1 MRILHISSLYHPD
14 QVGGA
19 EVMVE
24 LLAETQAAAGH
35 CVAVACISRHEEPP
49 SLRNGVMIYRTGF
62 ATPYFIMDRDK
73 QSRLDRLRYRLATKI
88 NREAMRRFDAAIGDF
103 KPDVVNTHS
112 LSELPPQIWT
122 VAKRRGVS
130 VVHTI
135 HDYKSL
141 CSKGSMFR
149 DGKACRTQ
157 HLKCRLISHPHY
169 QHQFSVDAITGVGSE
184 ILQRHLDAGLF
195 GHVPPT
201 LRRVIYNPIELPT
214 ASRNRR
220 RAAGSDIVF
229 GCLGRIEPSKGVDT
243 LLDACSLLPASGWK
257 LIVAGRATDGIAP
270 YQARAAGLPV
280 DFAGF
285 VQRDAFFDQIDCL
298 VVPAVWPE
306 AFGRTVAEALM
317 RGLPVIGSRIAGIA
331 EQIGDEANWLFA
343 PGDASALAGRM
354 KAVLNDPA
362 CLLQRTDAMD
372 QIASRVSP
380 EDIARRY
387 LDLYRSAL
395 Q

>member
-14 QVGGA
+14 QIGGA

-35 CVAVACISRHEEPP
+35 SVAVACISRHEEPP
-49 SLRNGVMIYRTGF
+49 GLRNGVTIYRTGF
-62 ATPYFIMDRDK
+62 ATPYFILDRDK
-73 QSRLDRLRYRLATKI
+73 QSRLNRLHYRLAAKI
-88 NREAMRRFDAAIGDF
+88 NREAMRRFDAAIADF

-122 VAKRRGVS
+122 VAKRRGVT

-135 HDYKSL
+135 HDYKSI

-149 DGKACRTQ
+149 DGKACNAQ

-169 QHQFSVDAITGVGSE
+169 QHQVSVDAITGVGTE
-184 ILQRHLDAGLF
+184 ILERHLDAGLF
-195 GHVPPT
+195 GHVPSA
-201 LRRVIYNPIELPT
+201 LRRVIFNPIEPP
-214 ASRNRR
+214 AVPRNRQ
-220 RAAGSDIVF
+220 RASGSDIVF

-243 LLDACSLLPASGWK
+243 LLDACRLLPATGWK

-270 YQARAAGLPV
+270 YQARAVGLPV

-285 VQRDAFFDQIDCL
+285 VQRDVFFDQIDCL

-317 RGLPVIGSRIAGIA
+317 RGLPVIGSRIAGIT
-331 EQIGDEANWLFA
+331 EQIGDEAQWLFS
-343 PGDASALAGRM
+343 PGDARALAERM
-354 KAVLNDPA
+354 KAVLDDPGR
-362 CLLQRTDAMD
+362 LLQKTKAMD

-380 EDIARRY
+380 EDITRRY